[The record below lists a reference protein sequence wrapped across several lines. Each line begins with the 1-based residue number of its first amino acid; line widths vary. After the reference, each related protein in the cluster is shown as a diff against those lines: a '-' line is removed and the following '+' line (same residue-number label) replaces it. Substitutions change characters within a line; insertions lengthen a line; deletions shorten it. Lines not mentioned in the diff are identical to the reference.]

1 MKHVHMAA
9 GKTTQM
15 EIYTYTYDHAERL
28 TKVEHSLNGVKVT
41 LAANTYDELGRLSGK
56 SLHGS
61 ASNKLAYAYNIRNWI
76 ESISSGGLF
85 NISLYY
91 GYNGNVSRMVCR
103 CPGDNKTYGYNF
115 AYDNLSRL
123 TSAQSLIGGVITLG
137 YATNYSYD
145 KNGNLLHLRRG
156 GQTGLSGTGII
167 DNLSFTLMVTSLKP
181 SMMTLRLRLLTASN
195 SRMVPSLLQN
205 ICMMPMAA

>member
-1 MKHVHMAA
+1 
-9 GKTTQM
+9 M
-15 EIYTYTYDHAERL
+15 EINTYTYDHAERL

-103 CPGDNKTYGYNF
+103 CQMCLRDSLYPHKYTTF
-115 AYDNLSRL
+115 
-123 TSAQSLIGGVITLG
+123 SA
-137 YATNYSYD
+137 
-145 KNGNLLHLRRG
+145 
-156 GQTGLSGTGII
+156 
-167 DNLSFTLMVTSLKP
+167 
-181 SMMTLRLRLLTASN
+181 
-195 SRMVPSLLQN
+195 PSLL
-205 ICMMPMAA
+205 IYTGLP